1 MKTIRLNPKIFK
13 IALDFL
19 WKGRFFYLQLIILAA
34 VTWLLAPLRQT
45 IALPIPPY
53 PAYTPEPPDRQA
65 SLLICPDTLSP
76 GTLASA
82 RVVVYD
88 PDRNT
93 AIPGA
98 QVHVSLRSTTQSIVI
113 PLLSAETDAQGSA
126 PIQFTVPADAT
137 GDYQLAFEID
147 SWIGEQ
153 RATCPVRIAQNLR
166 LDLTTDRVAYAPG
179 QTIQAHL
186 LALEQTGGHLVS
198 ALPVRLEVYDSRDNR
213 ICTTSTHTSAYGV
226 ALAECVLGPTVNEGR
241 YRVVAAAEEL
251 SLYVEQQVWVGRQG
265 TGRQG
270 ESGQDE
276 KRSAAEMGNRQAILI
291 SAVPESEML
300 EPGVENLIYL
310 HTRYADD
317 TPVPCTLELIAP
329 GGPFTLT
336 TDAQGDAVWRVT
348 PSVDLSTTMS
358 AVVTARDAR
367 GYIGRTNLSLP
378 VEGGGRGFLVRP
390 DRLTYRSGESMHV
403 EVVASFPLRAVYLDL
418 IWNGQPV
425 AALSSPAGDRAEFD
439 IVLDPTWVGD
449 LVLRGYALNDQVI
462 ADVRTVTVLPSAVPV
477 LSVHADRP
485 TYQVGEQARLA
496 VYVQNGQG
504 KGVPAVLAL
513 AARESTGGSPTL
525 EQAVE
530 TTSGRLLPGVA
541 ALPRLIGAVARPRD
555 TPEEIRRQFAQVDAA
570 RAARQA
576 ALGALMTRW
585 LWGWVGLAA
594 AGWLA
599 LLIGGWRGGWLRGR
613 MFLSALL
620 SSPFVLALAIG
631 IGPLIAYGGQQLWG
645 PGALIVLGLGW
656 LGALLA
662 LLVYG
667 WTYGDGTAQV
677 LVALLIGG
685 LALGRGIYVLTT
697 QCAAPLCG
705 VSISGPLVAGAGAM
719 MAALIALNLFAWGC
733 RAAQRRSGALIAIA
747 LLALVTVSVAAGL
760 LPAPTTIES
769 VQEPPPPTPTALPTQ
784 VNVPTRTPFAAL
796 TARART
802 TSPSTIQPRFVDT
815 LYWQAGMLTD
825 PQGRAEIAVPL
836 PAEAID
842 WTVDLLAIT
851 QEGQLAL
858 AELPLHSQDPLPA
871 TVTLPPLLT
880 VGDRVEVS
888 VGLQNTAQMTQ
899 TAGITVSVP
908 GWARPG
914 WARPEWARVERRA
927 EAQQVEV
934 GALGRVTLTVP
945 LQVREGG
952 TGQLSITAMVGAE
965 QKTLTRTVNVLPDGK
980 PVLRVFNR
988 LTDETDTYK
997 LRMPWS
1003 SLRGSDRIAF
1013 YVDATW
1019 AGVLTRGLNAALNHL
1034 DLGTWYAPHIV
1045 TPTDVTLPA
1054 CYPHAFDGSALSQI
1068 VAEIDNVS
1076 LLYDYL
1082 SRTGRLAP
1090 ALRES
1095 IARYARDRY
1104 QYLLTFE
1111 TPTGGFASFSGGTTA
1126 TLADTAAALHG
1137 MTQLAVLTPVDPA
1150 TSGRVTRWL
1159 LERQASDGT
1168 WQPERLPPGWER
1180 FPRPELALTAQVA
1193 WALAEA
1199 GQPNAKAFDL
1209 LAKYPDLAQ
1218 EPYSLAMILHALL
1231 AYQAQTGADLPIIAE
1246 VRARLIN
1253 MAQVQNG
1260 LALWRGAVSL
1270 PDGAVGESAD
1280 LERTS
1285 LALWALIRAGSEAP
1299 VLRQGILALA
1309 QQRDA
1314 LGTWGSPTATA
1325 WALRALNAA
1334 VQAGIADPAANEA
1347 RVQASTVSL
1356 ANKEARKDTPAV
1368 TIPADG
1374 ASDMS
1379 YVFYIDAP
1387 PKGYNDVRLLVTGG
1401 PVLYQLIAEYIEGW
1415 AQVPPPSPEEET
1427 VAMTLS
1433 YERTTLR
1440 VGETTWVTVSVA
1452 LNRNGAAR
1460 LVELNLGLPPGLGP
1474 IVEDWAAMTPDPVA
1488 DYRLS
1493 DRAIRVYLTDLAADR
1508 SVTLAYRLRA
1518 RQPSLAR
1525 TLPTW
1530 ALDVANPQ
1538 QPTFREPT
1546 LIEVK
1551 P

>member
-1 MKTIRLNPKIFK
+1 MKTIRLNPKISK
-13 IALDFL
+13 TALDFL
-19 WKGRFFYLQLIILAA
+19 WKGRFFCLQLIILAA
-34 VTWLLAPLRQT
+34 VTWLLTPLRQT
-45 IALPIPPY
+45 TALPIPPY
-53 PAYTPEPPDRQA
+53 PAYTPEPPDRQE
-65 SLLICPDTLSP
+65 SLLICPETLAP

-93 AIPGA
+93 AISGA
-98 QVHVSLRSTTQSIVI
+98 HVNVSLRSTTQSIAI
-113 PLLSAETDAQGSA
+113 PLWAAETDAQGSA

-137 GDYQLAFEID
+137 GDYQLEFEID
-147 SWIGEQ
+147 SWIGKQ

-186 LALEQTGGHLVS
+186 LALEQAGRRLVS

-226 ALAECVLGPTVNEGR
+226 ALAECVLGPMVNEGH

-251 SLYVEQQVWVGRQG
+251 SLYVEQQVWVSRQG
-265 TGRQG
+265 TSRQR
-270 ESGQDE
+270 ESRQDE
-276 KRSAAEMGNRQAILI
+276 ERPVAEMGNRQTILI
-291 SAVPESEML
+291 SAMPESDVL

-317 TPVPCTLELIAP
+317 MPAPCTLELIAP
-329 GGPFTLT
+329 GGPLTLT

-348 PSVDLSTTMS
+348 PSVDISTIMS

-367 GYIGRTNLSLP
+367 GYIGRANLSLP
-378 VEGGGRGFLVRP
+378 VESGGRGFLVRP
-390 DRLTYRSGESMHV
+390 DRLTYRSGESMRV

-425 AALSSPAGDRAEFD
+425 AALSSPAGGRAEFD

-462 ADVRTVTVLPSAVPV
+462 ADVRTVTVLPFATPA
-477 LSVHADRP
+477 LSVHADRT

-513 AARESTGGSPTL
+513 AARESTGDSPTL

-530 TTSGRLLPGVA
+530 TTGGRLLPGVA
-541 ALPRLIGAVARPRD
+541 AMPRLIGAIARPRD
-555 TPEEIRRQFAQVDAA
+555 MPEKIRQQFAQVDAA

-585 LWGWVGLAA
+585 LWGWVGLVA

-599 LLIGGWRGGWLRGR
+599 LLSGGWRGGWLRGR

-631 IGPLIAYGGQQLWG
+631 TGPLIAYGGQQLWG

-667 WTYGDGTAQV
+667 WMYGDGVAQV

-685 LALGRGIYVLTT
+685 LALGRGIYVVTT

-705 VSISGPLVAGAGAM
+705 VSISVPLVAGAGAV
-719 MAALIALNLFAWGC
+719 MAALIALNLFACGC
-733 RAAQRRSGALIAIA
+733 RAAQRRNGALIAIA
-747 LLALVTVSVAAGL
+747 LIALLAVSVAAGL

-784 VNVPTRTPFAAL
+784 VNVPTRTSFAAL

-802 TSPSTIQPRFVDT
+802 TSPSTIQPHFVDT

-825 PQGRAEIAVPL
+825 PQGRAEITVPL
-836 PAEAID
+836 PAKAID

-858 AELPLHSQDPLPA
+858 AELPLHSLDPLPA
-871 TVTLPPLLT
+871 AMTLPTLLT
-880 VGDRVEVS
+880 VGDRIEVP

-914 WARPEWARVERRA
+914 WARVERRA
-927 EAQQVEV
+927 ETQQAEV

-988 LTDETDTYK
+988 LTDEPDTYK

-1034 DLGTWYAPHIV
+1034 DLGTWYTPHIV
-1045 TPTDVTLPA
+1045 TPTGVTLPA
-1054 CYPHAFDGSALSQI
+1054 RYPHVFDGSALSQI

-1137 MTQLAVLTPVDPA
+1137 ITQLAALTPVDPA
-1150 TSGRVTRWL
+1150 VDPATPGRMARWL
-1159 LERQASDGT
+1159 LERQASDGA

-1280 LERTS
+1280 LERTA

-1314 LGTWGSPTATA
+1314 LGTWGSPMATA

-1356 ANKEARKDTPAV
+1356 ANKEARKDTPTV

-1387 PKGYNDVRLLVTGG
+1387 PKGYNDVHLLVTGG

-1433 YERTTLR
+1433 YERTALW
-1440 VGETTWVTVSVA
+1440 VGETTWVTVSVT
-1452 LNRNGAAR
+1452 LNRSGTAA
-1460 LVELNLGLPPGLGP
+1460 LVELNLGLPPGMEPLA
-1474 IVEDWAAMTPDPVA
+1474 EDWVTWTPNPLVDSNGSA
-1488 DYRLS
+1488 L
-1493 DRAIRVYLTDLAADR
+1493 RVYLSDLTADR
-1508 SVTLAYRLRA
+1508 PVTLAYRLRA
-1518 RQPSLAR
+1518 RQPALAR